1 METINTLK
9 NNQEL
14 FEKFSKL
21 NCKVTYNNKLIYE
34 GIYNENNIDI
44 NKYNNSQ
51 IVYDFPINDQHI
63 LFLGENNENIDK
75 LNKLFENREFEDIY
89 NDAKL
94 FNRAMNLA
102 NKLPLYNFNKEL
114 FEDNINKNIRKYGV
128 NFQKIFENLLIKE
141 IDKTDNIEE

>member
-94 FNRAMNLA
+94 FNKAMNLA

-114 FEDNINKNIRKYGV
+114 FEDNINKNIRKYGI

-141 IDKTDNIEE
+141 IDKTDNTEE